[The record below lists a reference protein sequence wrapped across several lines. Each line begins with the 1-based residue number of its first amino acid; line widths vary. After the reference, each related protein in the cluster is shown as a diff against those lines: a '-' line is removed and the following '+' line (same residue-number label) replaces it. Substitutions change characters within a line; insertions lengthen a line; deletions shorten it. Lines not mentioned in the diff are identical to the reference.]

1 MLGFS
6 VYGQVRLAGPTRKIK
21 MFTGIVAGTSPIIN
35 IEQKDIVRSLTLNLE
50 GFVMGLEIGASV
62 SLDGVCMTVVSIDG
76 NLVTFDAIEET
87 LNRTTIGKLGVGSLV
102 NIERSLK
109 MGDELGGHIISGHV
123 LTTAKILQ
131 IVNKG
136 EGIDMMIENP
146 PEVNQYILEKG
157 YISIDGMS
165 LTIGKV
171 SEDNFSLH
179 IIPETLRI
187 TTIGHKNVGDYV
199 NIEIDSRTQAI
210 VDTIRKSMEVKK

>member
-1 MLGFS
+1 M
-6 VYGQVRLAGPTRKIK
+6 RKIK

-87 LNRTTIGKLGVGSLV
+87 LNRTTLGKLGVGSLV

-123 LTTAKILQ
+123 LTTEKILQ

>member
-1 MLGFS
+1 
-6 VYGQVRLAGPTRKIK
+6 

-50 GFVMGLEIGASV
+50 GFVMGLEIGAGV